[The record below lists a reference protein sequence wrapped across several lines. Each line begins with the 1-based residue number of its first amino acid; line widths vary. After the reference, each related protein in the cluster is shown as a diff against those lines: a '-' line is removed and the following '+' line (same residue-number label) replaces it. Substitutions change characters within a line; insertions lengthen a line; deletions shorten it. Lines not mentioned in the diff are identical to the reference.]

1 MEIFNRST
9 LKRFF
14 QRGQI
19 PTEVHFANL
28 IDSTINKI
36 DDGFAKNVED
46 GLKLSPIGDSQ
57 KLISFFEDIKETHSA
72 WSISV
77 NPNERSKGLS
87 ISEGKVGSRLF
98 MQKGGNIGLGTTSP
112 LFPLEVDGAV
122 GMKARIGTYPR
133 KAVISADG
141 EWHIMIEN

>member
-36 DDGFAKNVED
+36 DDGFAKDVED

-57 KLISFFEDIKETHSA
+57 KLISFFEDIKETHPA

-87 ISEGKVGSRLF
+87 ISESTLGSRL
-98 MQKGGNIGLGTTSP
+98 GLLCGHWPHFGFACYQP
-112 LFPLEVDGAV
+112 LVPEPRCSMPSILRFQNMVAPMLLLPL
-122 GMKARIGTYPR
+122 
-133 KAVISADG
+133 
-141 EWHIMIEN
+141 